1 MVTWARCLYKE
12 MILKSFSQD
21 EAFKVALK
29 ELKEQGK
36 AEVPS
41 HPKICKNGKLFYPIS
56 EATLDLGQQ
65 GTSCAL
71 SVNTISVSSSVA
83 LREQVSKT
91 ILVE

>member
-1 MVTWARCLYKE
+1 ML
-12 MILKSFSQD
+12 LKSFSQD

-41 HPKICKNGKLFYPIS
+41 HPKICKDGKLFHP

-65 GTSCAL
+65 GTSCAP
-71 SVNTISVSSSVA
+71 SVNTISISSSVA
-83 LREQVSKT
+83 LREQASKQFWYHFKAYR
-91 ILVE
+91 I